1 MKKIIILCFLAIS
14 CEDVNRIW
22 DNPYDPRSDRSL
34 WTPDS
39 LEVKQD
45 PLSLGKI
52 ELSWLRKG
60 RDFDG
65 FIIERKIGKGDWQDS
80 LAILWDSIYN
90 WIDTL
95 DLKEVVK
102 NPEEYSY
109 RLYAYADS
117 NISNKVD
124 ISIKPNVPGPPQP
137 VDVIA
142 VDYLPN
148 EITYAKDKIL
158 TVKWEKSLEGSF
170 KKYHLNHTIENS
182 SDTSVIVFENI
193 NTTSWDTN
201 KFDAKKQH
209 WYWVEMEDSTGQK
222 TKGSAKAN
230 LINKVPPA
238 VQLDSIIYSTGFFE
252 LKWSAVTIN
261 DFDQYIIQRIDISN
275 GSIINTFIDL
285 KETESA
291 QAIANRDEEHQYQII
306 TIDRWADSSFSNI
319 QSASSYQRI
328 VKVDDLVETG
338 DDITIA
344 NLGPNLSFKHVLN
357 QVNAYFPIWIQDGK
371 KVFSFYDGGVGLLV
385 NENGSNLKKIT
396 GVEALDIAFDLT
408 GLSAVFTGEDHN
420 IYYLNINSNDA
431 PNLIAT
437 HTNNEW
443 YSDPEIFLKDQ
454 KQYILYSKRKYQ
466 SNNNI
471 GVEDIYTS
479 DVDNNGIVK
488 LTNAQNQEKF
498 IMPRM
503 SPDQRKILYVKEKD
517 GLYIMD
523 YPVIPGNENIKSVTE
538 NGAKLVPVY
547 SKHFRNI
554 RWSPDNKRA
563 VFWTYKNSTYFL
575 YVFELGGD
583 PEIKLLEV
591 GGRYADWIDTD
602 TIIFRSEPSNAMFTK
617 NVSSSTNTD
626 PTSFSDAPWAQLQP
640 WQ

>member
-1 MKKIIILCFLAIS
+1 MKKIILLCFLAIS
-14 CEDVNRIW
+14 CEDVKRVW

-34 WTPDS
+34 WMPDS
-39 LEVKQD
+39 LKIEQI
-45 PLSLGKI
+45 SLDKI

-65 FIIERKIGKGDWQDS
+65 FKIEKKIGEGNWVDS
-80 LAILWDSIYN
+80 VAVLWDSIYS

-95 DLKEVVK
+95 DLKEVVT
-102 NPEEYSY
+102 NPVEYSY

-117 NISNKVD
+117 NISNKVG

-142 VDYLPN
+142 VDYVPN
-148 EITYAKDKIL
+148 ETIPAENKKH

-170 KKYHLNHTIENS
+170 KKYHLNHTVENS
-182 SDTSVIVFENI
+182 SDTSIITFDDV

-238 VQLDSIIYSTGFFE
+238 VQLDSIIYKSGFFE
-252 LKWSAVTIN
+252 LKWSSVNIE
-261 DFDQYIIQRIDISN
+261 DFDKYIIQKIDIITGDTIN
-275 GSIINTFIDL
+275 IIKTVR
-285 KETESA
+285 ETAFDDRPAE
-291 QAIANRDEEHQYQII
+291 RDEEHQYQII
-306 TIDRWADSSFSNI
+306 TIDEWADSSFSNI
-319 QSASSYQRI
+319 RNSSSYRRI
-328 VKVDDLVETG
+328 VKVDNLVETG

-344 NLGPNLSFKHVLN
+344 NLGPNLSFKHVFS
-357 QVNAYFPIWIQDGK
+357 QVNAYFPIWIQGGN
-371 KVFSFYDGGVGLLV
+371 KVFSFYDGGVGLVV
-385 NENGSNLKKIT
+385 NEDGSNFKKIT
-396 GVEALDIAFDLT
+396 GIEALDIAFDLT

-420 IYYLNINSNDA
+420 IYYLSINSNDA

-443 YSDPEIFLKDQ
+443 YSDPEIFLEND
-454 KQYILYSKRKYQ
+454 KQYILYSKRKYH
-466 SNNNI
+466 SNNNV

-479 DVDNNGIVK
+479 DVDNNSIIK

-503 SPDQRKILYVKEKD
+503 SPDQSKILYVKEKD

-523 YPVIPGNENIKSVTE
+523 YPGIENIKPVTE
-538 NGAKLVPVY
+538 NGEKLVPVY
-547 SKHFRNI
+547 SKYFRNI
-554 RWSPDNKRA
+554 RWSPDSKRA
-563 VFWTYKNSTYFL
+563 IFWTYKNSTYFL

-591 GGRYADWIDTD
+591 GGRYADWIEDSN
-602 TIIFRSEPSNAMFTK
+602 TILFRSEPSNAMFK
-617 NVSSSTNTD
+617 KDVSSLTNTD
-626 PTSFSDAPWAQLQP
+626 PTPFSDAPWAQLQP
-640 WQ
+640 WK

>member
-1 MKKIIILCFLAIS
+1 MKKIILLCFLAIS
-14 CEDVNRIW
+14 CEDEKRVW

-39 LEVKQD
+39 LKINQN
-45 PLSLGKI
+45 PLSLDVI

-65 FIIERKIGKGDWQDS
+65 FIIERKMGKDDWQDS
-80 LAILWDSIYN
+80 VAILWDSIYN

-117 NISNKVD
+117 NISNKVG
-124 ISIKPNVPGPPQP
+124 ISINPNVPGPPQP

-148 EITYAKDKIL
+148 ETTYAQDKIL

-170 KKYHLNHTIENS
+170 KKYYLNHTIENS
-182 SDTSVIVFENI
+182 SDTSFIAFDDV

-201 KFDAKKQH
+201 EFDAKKQH

-222 TKGSAKAN
+222 TKGNAKAN

-238 VQLDSIIYSTGFFE
+238 VQLDSIIYSAGFFE
-252 LKWSAVTIN
+252 LKWSAVTIE
-261 DFDQYIIQRIDISN
+261 DFDQYIIQRIDISS
-275 GSIINTFIDL
+275 GGIINTFIDL
-285 KETESA
+285 KETASV

-319 QSASSYQRI
+319 RNASSYQRI
-328 VKVDDLVETG
+328 VKVDNLVETG

-344 NLGPNLSFKHVLN
+344 NLGPNLSFKHVLS
-357 QVNAYFPIWIQDGK
+357 QVNAYFPIWIQGGN
-371 KVFSFYDGGVGLLV
+371 KVFSFYDGGVGLVV
-385 NENGSNLKKIT
+385 NEDGSNFKKIT

-420 IYYLNINSNDA
+420 IYYLSINSNDA

-479 DVDNNGIVK
+479 DVDNNGILK

-503 SPDQRKILYVKEKD
+503 SPDQSKILYVKEKD

-523 YPVIPGNENIKSVTE
+523 YPVVQGNENIKSVTE

-547 SKHFRNI
+547 SKYFRNI

-563 VFWTYKNSTYFL
+563 IFWTYKNSTYFL
-575 YVFELGGD
+575 YVFELDGD

-591 GGRYADWIDTD
+591 GGRYADWIDLN

-626 PTSFSDAPWAQLQP
+626 PTPFSVSPWAQLQP
-640 WQ
+640 RK

>member
-1 MKKIIILCFLAIS
+1 MKKIILLCFLAIS
-14 CEDVNRIW
+14 CEDVKRVW

-39 LEVKQD
+39 LKVKQ
-45 PLSLGKI
+45 LSPDEI

-65 FIIERKIGKGDWQDS
+65 FKIERKMGSGDWQDS
-80 LAILWDSIYN
+80 VAILWDSIYN

-117 NISNKVD
+117 NISNKVG
-124 ISIKPNVPGPPQP
+124 ISIKPNVPGPPQRI
-137 VDVIA
+137 DVIA

-148 EITYAKDKIL
+148 EITFAQDKIL

-170 KKYHLNHTIENS
+170 NKYHLNHTIENS
-182 SDTSVIVFENI
+182 SDTSFITFDDV

-201 KFDAKKQH
+201 EFDAKKQH

-222 TKGSAKAN
+222 TKGNAKGN

-238 VQLDSIIYSTGFFE
+238 VQLDSIIYSAGFFE
-252 LKWSAVTIN
+252 LKWSAVTIE
-261 DFDQYIIQRIDISN
+261 DFDQYIIQKIDISS
-275 GSIINTFIDL
+275 GGIINTFVDL
-285 KETESA
+285 KETASV

-328 VKVDDLVETG
+328 VTVDNMAETG

-344 NLGPNLSFKHVLN
+344 NLGPNLSFKHVLS
-357 QVNAYFPIWIQDGK
+357 QVNAYFPIWIQGGN
-371 KVFSFYDGGVGLLV
+371 KVFSFYDGGVGLVV
-385 NENGSNLKKIT
+385 NEDGSNFKKIT

-420 IYYLNINSNDA
+420 IYYLSINSNDA

-479 DVDNNGIVK
+479 DVDNNGILK

-503 SPDQRKILYVKEKD
+503 SPDQSKILYVKEKD

-523 YPVIPGNENIKSVTE
+523 YPVVQGNENIKSVTE
-538 NGAKLVPVY
+538 NGEKLVPVY
-547 SKHFRNI
+547 SKYFRNI
-554 RWSPDNKRA
+554 RWSPDSKRA
-563 VFWTYKNSTYFL
+563 IFWTYNNSTYFL

-591 GGRYADWIDTD
+591 GGRYADWIDSNTF
-602 TIIFRSEPSNAMFTK
+602 IFRSEPSNAMFTK

-626 PTSFSDAPWAQLQP
+626 PTPFSVSPWAQLQP
-640 WQ
+640 RK

>member
-1 MKKIIILCFLAIS
+1 MKKIILLCFLAIS
-14 CEDVNRIW
+14 CEDVKRIW

-39 LEVKQD
+39 LKVKQ
-45 PLSLGKI
+45 LSPDEI

-65 FIIERKIGKGDWQDS
+65 FKIERKMGSGDWQDS
-80 LAILWDSIYN
+80 VAILWDSIYN

-117 NISNKVD
+117 NISNKVG

-137 VDVIA
+137 IDVIA

-148 EITYAKDKIL
+148 EITFAQDKIL

-170 KKYHLNHTIENS
+170 NKYHLNHTIENS
-182 SDTSVIVFENI
+182 SDTSIITFDDV
-193 NTTSWDTN
+193 NTASWDTN
-201 KFDAKKQH
+201 EFDPKKHH
-209 WYWVEMEDSTGQK
+209 WYWIEMEDSTGQK
-222 TKGSAKAN
+222 TKGNAKAN

-238 VQLDSIIYSTGFFE
+238 VQLDSIIYSAGFFE
-252 LKWSAVTIN
+252 LKWSAVTIE
-261 DFDQYIIQRIDISN
+261 DFDQYIIQKIDISS
-275 GSIINTFIDL
+275 GGIINTFIDL

-328 VKVDDLVETG
+328 VTVDNMAETG

-344 NLGPNLSFKHVLN
+344 NLGPNLSFKHVLS
-357 QVNAYFPIWIQDGK
+357 QVNAYFPIWIQGGN
-371 KVFSFYDGGVGLLV
+371 KVFSFYDGGVGLVV
-385 NENGSNLKKIT
+385 NEDGSNFKKIT

-420 IYYLNINSNDA
+420 IYYLSINSNDA

-479 DVDNNGIVK
+479 DVDNNGILK

-503 SPDQRKILYVKEKD
+503 SPDQSKILYVKEKD

-523 YPVIPGNENIKSVTE
+523 YPVVQGNENIKSVTE
-538 NGAKLVPVY
+538 NGEKLVPVY
-547 SKHFRNI
+547 SKYFRNI
-554 RWSPDNKRA
+554 RWSPDSKRA
-563 VFWTYKNSTYFL
+563 IFWTYNNSTYFL

-591 GGRYADWIDTD
+591 GGRYADWIDSNTF
-602 TIIFRSEPSNAMFTK
+602 IFRSEPSNAMFTK

-626 PTSFSDAPWAQLQP
+626 PTPFSVSPWAQLQP
-640 WQ
+640 RK

>member
-1 MKKIIILCFLAIS
+1 M
-14 CEDVNRIW
+14 NRVW
-22 DNPYDPRSDRSL
+22 DNPYDPRSDKSL

-39 LEVKQD
+39 LKAEQI
-45 PLSLGKI
+45 SLDEI
-52 ELSWLRKG
+52 ELSWQRKG

-65 FIIERKIGKGDWQDS
+65 FKIGKKMGEADWQDS
-80 LAILWDSIYN
+80 VAILWDSIYS

-102 NPEEYSY
+102 NHVEYSY
-109 RLYAYADS
+109 RLYAYADT
-117 NISNKVD
+117 NISNIVG
-124 ISIKPNVPGPPQP
+124 ISIKPIVPGPLGP
-137 VDVIA
+137 VDVIS
-142 VDYLPN
+142 VDYVPN
-148 EITYAKDKIL
+148 ETIYAQEKNL
-158 TVKWEKSLEGSF
+158 TVQWEKSLEGSF
-170 KKYHLNHTIENS
+170 KKYHLHHTIENS
-182 SDTSVIVFENI
+182 TDTSVITFDDV

-201 KFDAKKQH
+201 KFDPKRQH
-209 WYWVEMEDSTGQK
+209 WYWVELEDSTGQI
-222 TKGSAKAN
+222 TKGNAKPN

-238 VQLDSIIYSTGFFE
+238 VQLDSIIYKAGFFE
-252 LKWSAVTIN
+252 LKWSTVNIEDFQQYTIQHIN
-261 DFDQYIIQRIDISN
+261 LSTGNTIFSPLFQKGTASN
-275 GSIINTFIDL
+275 
-285 KETESA
+285 
-291 QAIANRDEEHQYQII
+291 QAIANQDEEHKYQII
-306 TIDRWADSSFSNI
+306 TIDVWGDSSFSNI
-319 QSASSYQRI
+319 RNASSYQRI
-328 VKVDDLVETG
+328 VTVDNIVETG
-338 DDITIA
+338 VDITIS
-344 NLGPNLSFKHVLN
+344 NLGPNLPFKHVLS

-371 KVFSFYDGGVGLLV
+371 KVFSFYDGGVGLV
-385 NENGSNLKKIT
+385 VDENGSNFKKIT

-420 IYYLNINSNDA
+420 IYYLSINSNDA

-443 YSDPEIFLKDQ
+443 YSDPEIFLKNG

-503 SPDQRKILYVKEKD
+503 SPDQSKILYVKEKD

-523 YPVIPGNENIKSVTE
+523 YPVIPDNENIRSVTE
-538 NGAKLVPVY
+538 NGSKLVPVY
-547 SKHFRNI
+547 SKYFRNI
-554 RWSPDNKRA
+554 RWAPDNKRA
-563 VFWTYKNSTYFL
+563 IFWTYKNSTYFL

-591 GGRYADWIDTD
+591 GGRYADWIDSN

-640 WQ
+640 RQ

>member
-1 MKKIIILCFLAIS
+1 MKKIILLCFLTIS
-14 CEDVNRIW
+14 CEDEKRVW

-39 LEVKQD
+39 LKINQN
-45 PLSLGKI
+45 PLSLDEI

-65 FIIERKIGKGDWQDS
+65 YIIERKIGSGDWQDS
-80 LAILWDSIYN
+80 VAILWDSIYN

-117 NISNKVD
+117 NISNKVG
-124 ISIKPNVPGPPQP
+124 ISIKPNVPGPPQRI
-137 VDVIA
+137 DVIA

-148 EITYAKDKIL
+148 EITFAQDKIL

-170 KKYHLNHTIENS
+170 NKYHLNHTIENS
-182 SDTSVIVFENI
+182 SDTSIITFDDL
-193 NTTSWDTN
+193 NTASWDTN
-201 KFDAKKQH
+201 EFDPKKQH
-209 WYWVEMEDSTGQK
+209 WYWIEMEDSTGQK
-222 TKGSAKAN
+222 TKGNAKAN

-238 VQLDSIIYSTGFFE
+238 VQLDSIIYSAGFFE
-252 LKWSAVTIN
+252 LKWSAVTIE
-261 DFDQYIIQRIDISN
+261 DFDQYIIQRIDISS
-275 GSIINTFIDL
+275 GGIINTFIDL
-285 KETESA
+285 KETESF
-291 QAIANRDEEHQYQII
+291 QAVANQDEEHQYQII
-306 TIDRWADSSFSNI
+306 TIDVWADSSFSNI
-319 QSASSYQRI
+319 RNASSYQRI
-328 VKVDDLVETG
+328 VKVDNLVETG

-344 NLGPNLSFKHVLN
+344 NLGPNLSFKHVLS
-357 QVNAYFPIWIQDGK
+357 QVNAYFPIWIQGGN
-371 KVFSFYDGGVGLLV
+371 KVFSFYDGGVGLVV
-385 NENGSNLKKIT
+385 NEDGSNFKKIT

-408 GLSAVFTGEDHN
+408 GLSAVFTGGDHN
-420 IYYLNINSNDA
+420 IYYLSINSNDA

-479 DVDNNGIVK
+479 DVDNNGILK

-503 SPDQRKILYVKEKD
+503 SPDQSKILYVKEKD

-523 YPVIPGNENIKSVTE
+523 YPVVQGNENIKSVTE

-547 SKHFRNI
+547 SKYFRNI
-554 RWSPDNKRA
+554 RWSPDSKRA
-563 VFWTYKNSTYFL
+563 IFWTYNNSTYFL

-591 GGRYADWIDTD
+591 GGRYADWIDSNTF
-602 TIIFRSEPSNAMFTK
+602 IFRSEPSNAMFTK

-626 PTSFSDAPWAQLQP
+626 PTPFSVSPWAQLQP
-640 WQ
+640 RK